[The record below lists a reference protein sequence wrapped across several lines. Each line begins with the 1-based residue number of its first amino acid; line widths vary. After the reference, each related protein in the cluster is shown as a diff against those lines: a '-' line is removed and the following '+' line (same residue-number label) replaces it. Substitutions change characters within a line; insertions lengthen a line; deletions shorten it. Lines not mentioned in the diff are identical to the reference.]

1 MHFKELFKAPGR
13 HRGKGMLLIKQAQEE
28 KAGQLTIFPGWW
40 EITDLVLMLALEVN
54 AIETLSGGVG
64 RIVKVR
70 NP

>member
-13 HRGKGMLLIKQAQEE
+13 HRGEGMLLIKQAQEE

-70 NP
+70 NS